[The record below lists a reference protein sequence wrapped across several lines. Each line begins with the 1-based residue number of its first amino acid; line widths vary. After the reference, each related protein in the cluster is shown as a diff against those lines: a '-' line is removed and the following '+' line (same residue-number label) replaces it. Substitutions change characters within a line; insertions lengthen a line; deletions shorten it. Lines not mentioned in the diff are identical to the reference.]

1 MLKRFE
7 EILTYLIDTNNIMN
21 HLSCF
26 PASLKRRR
34 STIPYNTSTQFSLA
48 MPRKSA
54 LKKSHTRRIKHFS
67 GLFVSTDGPSKQAMQ
82 ARGIVICP
90 RSIMTSTSD

>member
-1 MLKRFE
+1 MDNYVGIWGQKGDFN
-7 EILTYLIDTNNIMN
+7 LIDTNNIMN

-67 GLFVSTDGPSKQAMQ
+67 GLFVSTDGPSKQAM
-82 ARGIVICP
+82 
-90 RSIMTSTSD
+90 